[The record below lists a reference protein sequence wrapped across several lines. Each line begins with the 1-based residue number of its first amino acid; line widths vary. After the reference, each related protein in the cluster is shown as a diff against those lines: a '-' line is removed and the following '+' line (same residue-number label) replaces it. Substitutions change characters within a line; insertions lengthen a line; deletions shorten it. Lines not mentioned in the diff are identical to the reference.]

1 MPSASQEHPSSPPP
15 NPSTTTWQKRL
26 SGGVIDA
33 SFRLLSGLARRHP
46 RAKLAGHGVEAI
58 DDLPYLDDG
67 DPSHRLDI
75 YRPIARRRL
84 LPAVVYLHGG
94 GFRIL
99 SKDTHWLMGLLF
111 ARAGYVVFNVN
122 YRLAPAHPFPAAL
135 EDGADALSWI
145 ATHAADYGGDVER
158 LVFAGESA
166 GANLSASLAIAS
178 CQERK
183 EPYAQKIFH
192 LGIVPK
198 VVLPACGMLE
208 VSRPERLF
216 DATMPRWLMDR
227 VKLVSDAY
235 LGDIPEGPARA
246 LADPVCILEE
256 TQTWDR
262 PLPAFFSVVGG
273 RDLLLDDTRRLHR
286 ALKAQGVRSVS
297 RLYHGEPHAFHA
309 FIWRAQARQAWRD
322 MIAFTDDAIAAHAP

>member
-1 MPSASQEHPSSPPP
+1 MPSASQEYASNSPT
-15 NPSTTTWQKRL
+15 NPSTTTWRQRL
-26 SGGVIDA
+26 SGGAIDA
-33 SFRLLSGLARRHP
+33 SFRLLSALAKRHP
-46 RAKLAGHGVEAI
+46 RANLTRHGVEKI
-58 DDLPYLDDG
+58 YDLPYLDDQ
-67 DPSHRLDI
+67 DPSHRLDV
-75 YRPIARRRL
+75 YRPIDRTGL

-135 EDGADALSWI
+135 EDSADALSWI
-145 ATHAADYGGDVER
+145 ATHAADYGGDVKR

-178 CQERK
+178 CQERE
-183 EPYAQKIFH
+183 EPYAQKIFN

-235 LGDIPEGPARA
+235 LADFPEGPARA
-246 LADPVCILEE
+246 LADPLCILEE

-262 PLPAFFSVVGG
+262 PLPAFFSAVGG
-273 RDLLLDDTRRLHR
+273 RDLLLNDTRRLHY
-286 ALKAQGVRSVS
+286 ALKDQAVHSVS

-322 MIAFTDDAIAAHAP
+322 MIAFTDDTIAA